1 MSTPGFHV
9 IKCDKVGT
17 AAAGATEIAR
27 VGVNPLPMKLL
38 LQKAVL
44 VLDTA
49 VTASDSN
56 YATLLVKIGSTTI
69 ATITTETSGTGG
81 TGDIAAG
88 ASYDIAAFI
97 TATGADLEIDVGESF
112 SVTKSA
118 YTGTGAVISGHLSIS
133 AIELR
138 S

>member
-27 VGVNPLPMKLL
+27 VGTNPLPMKLL

-49 VTASDSN
+49 VTASDAN

-69 ATITTETSGTGG
+69 ATITTQTTGSGG

-88 ASYDIAAFI
+88 AAYDIAAFI
-97 TATGADLEIDVGESF
+97 TATGADLEIDVGKSF

-118 YTGTGAVISGHLSIS
+118 YTGSGAVISGHLSIS
-133 AIELR
+133 AIEIR

>member
-9 IKCDKVGT
+9 LKCDKVGS

-27 VGVNPLPMKLL
+27 VGVNPLPIKLL
-38 LQKAVL
+38 LQKAYL

-49 VTASDSN
+49 VTASDTN

-69 ATITTETSGTGG
+69 ATITTQTTGSGG

-88 ASYDIAAFI
+88 AVYDIAAFI
-97 TATGADLEIDVGESF
+97 TATGADLEIAVGEAF

-118 YTGTGAVISGHLSIS
+118 YAGSGAVISGHLSIS

>member
-27 VGVNPLPMKLL
+27 VGTNPLPMKLL

-69 ATITTETSGTGG
+69 ATITTETSATGG

-88 ASYDIAAFI
+88 ASYNIASFI
-97 TATGADLEIDVGESF
+97 TATGADLEIGIDESI
-112 SVTKSA
+112 SLTKSA
-118 YTGTGAVISGHLSIS
+118 YTGSGAVISGHLSIS